1 MIIAVN
7 CWILRNKQLD
17 GIGNFTVET
26 IKRLIENNPKDHF
39 LIMCDKNFDAD
50 YFNFPNASLHKIFP
64 PYRHPVLY
72 FLYME
77 TTVRQFLKKH
87 KPAVFLSMD
96 GFLSLSSSI
105 KQVPVIYDL
114 NFEHFPK
121 DLKFRNRIYYRTFF
135 KRFAKKASRIATIS
149 EYSKS
154 DIISRYGINKDSI
167 DNVSC
172 GIKEKFIPLSISEID
187 VTRNKFSK
195 GEPYFFFVGS
205 MHPRKNIIRLI
216 NAFILFKKQNDSSAK
231 LVLTGPIWD
240 DSQIKGLMKEIDF
253 KDEIIFTGRV
263 SDEELKHL
271 LGSALALCFVPTF
284 EGFGLPIVEA
294 FQAGVPVICSNVTS
308 MPEVAGDAALLVNP
322 FNIESISV
330 AMTKIYVDEDLRKEL
345 IILGHARQRLFSW
358 DKTAELLYECLLTVV
373 KCKVKSEK

>member
-77 TTVRQFLKKH
+77 TAVSRFLKKH
-87 KPAVFLSMD
+87 KPAVFLSLD
-96 GFLSLSSSI
+96 GFLSLSSST

-114 NFEHFPK
+114 NFEHFPN
-121 DLKFRNRIYYRTFF
+121 DLKFRNRLYYRTFF
-135 KRFAKKASRIATIS
+135 KRFARKATRIATIS

-154 DIISRYGINKDSI
+154 DIINRYGIDKEII

-172 GIKEKFIPLSISEID
+172 GIKEKFIPLTISEITE
-187 VTRNKFSK
+187 TRNKFSN

-216 NAFILFKKQNDSSAK
+216 NAFVLFKKNNSTKVK

-240 DSQIKGLMKEIDF
+240 DSQIKELLKHIEF
-253 KDEIIFTGRV
+253 KNDIIFTGRV
-263 SDEELKHL
+263 SDDELKYL
-271 LGSALALCFVPTF
+271 LGSALSLCFVPTF

-308 MPEVAGDAALLVNP
+308 MPEVAGDAALLVDP
-322 FNIESISV
+322 FNVECICG
-330 AMTKIYVDEDLRKEL
+330 AMSKM
-345 IILGHARQRLFSW
+345 
-358 DKTAELLYECLLTVV
+358 
-373 KCKVKSEK
+373 

>member
-26 IKRLIENNPKDHF
+26 ISRIISNNPQDDF

-64 PYRHPVLY
+64 PYRHPSLY

-77 TTVRQFLKKH
+77 TKVKQFLAKH
-87 KPAVFLSMD
+87 KPSAFLSMD
-96 GFLSLSSSI
+96 GFLSLSSST

-114 NFEHFPK
+114 NFEHYPQ

-135 KRFAKKASRIATIS
+135 KRFAQKAARIATIS
-149 EYSKS
+149 EYSKN
-154 DIISRYGINKDSI
+154 DIIRHYGINENII

-172 GIKEKFIPLSISEID
+172 GIKQKFIPLTISEISE
-187 VTRNKFSK
+187 TRNTYTK

-216 NAFILFKKQNDSSAK
+216 NAFVFFKKKNNSSAK

-240 DSQIKGLMKEIDF
+240 DSQIKDLLKEIEF
-253 KDEIIFTGRV
+253 KNDIIFTGRV
-263 SDEELKHL
+263 SDEELKYL

-308 MPEVAGDAALLVNP
+308 MPEVAGDAALLADP
-322 FNIESISV
+322 FDIESISD
-330 AMTKIYVDEDLRKEL
+330 AMKNMFFNEELRKEF
-345 IILGHARQRLFSW
+345 ISLGHDREKLFSW
-358 DKTAELLYECLLTVV
+358 DNTARLLYECVLKAVR
-373 KCKVKSEK
+373 